1 MFPLDDPELIE
12 MTEEDY
18 FSELQPAEQTE
29 GDETDEATEADLLNA
44 LAELGVI
51 A

>member
-12 MTEEDY
+12 ITEEDY
-18 FSELQPAEQTE
+18 FSELQSAEPTE
-29 GDETDEATEADLLNA
+29 GDETDEATEADLLDA

-51 A
+51 S